1 MNGKVFMLSEIWF
14 MRGRLPGVCPVVRHG
29 LMVGT
34 CGTRLLTQYGSRE
47 DVRVLRSRMETC
59 PERVKGLLDLTSLW
73 ICHSIVSN
81 PAMGLSLQRVNLSG
95 MFKTQTRADLG

>member
-1 MNGKVFMLSEIWF
+1 MNGKMFMLSEIWF
-14 MRGRLPGVCPVVRHG
+14 MRGRLPRVCPVVRHG
-29 LMVGT
+29 LKVGM
-34 CGTRLLTQYGSRE
+34 CGTRLFTQYGSRE
-47 DVRVLRSRMETC
+47 YVRVLRSPTEAR